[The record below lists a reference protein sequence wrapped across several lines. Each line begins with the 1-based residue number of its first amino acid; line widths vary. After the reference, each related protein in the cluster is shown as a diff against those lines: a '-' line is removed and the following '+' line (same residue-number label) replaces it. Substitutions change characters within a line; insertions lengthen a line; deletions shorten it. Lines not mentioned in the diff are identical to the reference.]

1 MTGTSALAHYLNV
14 LRRSAWLIVLIT
26 ALCATGATYL
36 SARKEKLYS
45 ASSDAFLSSQNL
57 GYALSNVAPAYVGPV
72 REGQTQADLAQT
84 PAVPLLTAPREEF
97 SKKDLMR
104 RIAVTC
110 SASLRFTGSRKIAGE
125 VK

>member
-57 GYALSNVAPAYVGPV
+57 GCGSRCTATLPASMKEC
-72 REGQTQADLAQT
+72 RT
-84 PAVPLLTAPREEF
+84 F
-97 SKKDLMR
+97 SR
-104 RIAVTC
+104 
-110 SASLRFTGSRKIAGE
+110 LRAGTGSGPPGRWKLSWRQRHRSHPFQRDC
-125 VK
+125 